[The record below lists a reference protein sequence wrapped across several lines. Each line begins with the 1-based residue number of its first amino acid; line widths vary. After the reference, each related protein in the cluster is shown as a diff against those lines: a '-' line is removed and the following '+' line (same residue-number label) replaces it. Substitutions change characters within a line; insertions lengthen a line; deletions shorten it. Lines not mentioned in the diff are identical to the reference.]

1 MLIIIIMEGEDELLK
16 KILEKIDAD
25 YIPNATEE
33 NRNNLK
39 LRMYS
44 TNAGSPNS
52 KFRPENFDDIEG
64 AHEYLRDL
72 YKEIESKEL
81 GKYRG
86 NSKIYDEHIK
96 KKMRKKRV
104 SSGVQKIFHEP
115 LSKIEELKNIAP
127 KESKELAKIEE
138 LKNIPPKENEPL
150 NPSEL
155 EEEEEASEIEEEEI
169 EEEELP
175 KKQGKEEEELADIQ
189 QEIEDRTNIPL
200 TLRTRV
206 LDVINKFLDGD
217 VLDAWNDIKKL
228 AKNLTYS
235 DIIKAIKNDPKLY
248 ALFEDKKGQNVLQK
262 IIEKG
267 NQKIYDTKN
276 LTGLLE
282 TLVKNKKVAIAL
294 TIVIVTAGV
303 TLEIGILS
311 SQLEKYKKK
320 HE

>member
-1 MLIIIIMEGEDELLK
+1 
-16 KILEKIDAD
+16 
-25 YIPNATEE
+25 
-33 NRNNLK
+33 
-39 LRMYS
+39 
-44 TNAGSPNS
+44 
-52 KFRPENFDDIEG
+52 
-64 AHEYLRDL
+64 
-72 YKEIESKEL
+72 
-81 GKYRG
+81 
-86 NSKIYDEHIK
+86 
-96 KKMRKKRV
+96 MRKKRV

-155 EEEEEASEIEEEEI
+155 EEEEEEEEEEENPSEIEEEEI